1 MAVANLLSMG
11 GHCSLDQKMS
21 MKARQKRHRLGP
33 ADTWKLLLCTTN
45 SRTTPKLGNQFM
57 AHTRRVFSLPE
68 VGEAGPRA
76 DGPNLSRRSRLI
88 AEQVHLARLAR

>member
-1 MAVANLLSMG
+1 
-11 GHCSLDQKMS
+11 
-21 MKARQKRHRLGP
+21 
-33 ADTWKLLLCTTN
+33 
-45 SRTTPKLGNQFM
+45 M

>member
-11 GHCSLDQKMS
+11 ALFLRPKNEHESKTKTVQV
-21 MKARQKRHRLGP
+21 RP

>member
-11 GHCSLDQKMS
+11 ALFLRPKNEHESKTKTAQV
-21 MKARQKRHRLGP
+21 RP